1 MRDGSV
7 CGGRVLL
14 LAAVED
20 ELGDAAAGLARRC
33 DVVFTGVGK
42 LRAVEATLAA
52 MERHNYAAVVKVGTC
67 GSLVHRVGP
76 VLLPTVVWQGGLY
89 LDSVFATE
97 PERVESGDR
106 DVSLVSVDSFISP
119 ATPRE
124 ELDVL
129 ARYDCFEMEGYA
141 ILRAIRFH
149 AASHGGMAP
158 RAMMVKGVS
167 DNVDGTIE
175 DWFVKLERVRP
186 ALLEAADDVL
196 TELGV

>member
-1 MRDGSV
+1 MAGGSLY
-7 CGGRVLL
+7 GGRVLMV
-14 LAAVED
+14 AAVED

-42 LRAVEATLAA
+42 LRAFEAALAA
-52 MERHNYAAVVKVGTC
+52 LSRHDYAAVVNVGTC
-67 GSLVHRVGP
+67 GSLVHRAGT
-76 VLLPTVVWQGGLY
+76 VLRPSEVWQGGLY
-89 LDSVFATE
+89 IDSVFATE
-97 PERVESGDR
+97 PERVASGAEG
-106 DVSLVSVDSFISP
+106 VSLVSVDSFISP

-149 AASHGGMAP
+149 ASKHGGRMP
-158 RAMMVKGVS
+158 YVAMIKGVS

-186 ALLEAADDVL
+186 ALVEAADDVL
-196 TELGV
+196 AGWGV

>member
-42 LRAVEATLAA
+42 LRAFEAALAA
-52 MERHNYAAVVKVGTC
+52 LSRHDYAAVVNVGTC
-67 GSLVHRVGP
+67 GSLVHRAGT
-76 VLLPTVVWQGGLY
+76 VLRPSEVWQGGLY
-89 LDSVFATE
+89 IDSVFATE
-97 PERVESGDR
+97 PERVASGAEG
-106 DVSLVSVDSFISP
+106 VSLVSVDSFISP

-149 AASHGGMAP
+149 ASKHGGRMP
-158 RAMMVKGVS
+158 YVAMIKGVS

>member
-42 LRAVEATLAA
+42 LRAFEAALAA
-52 MERHNYAAVVKVGTC
+52 LSRHDYAAVVNVGTC
-67 GSLVHRVGP
+67 GSLVHRAGT
-76 VLLPTVVWQGGLY
+76 VLRPSVVWQGGLY

-106 DVSLVSVDSFISP
+106 DISLVSVDSFISP

-149 AASHGGMAP
+149 ASMHGGRMP
-158 RAMMVKGVS
+158 YVAMIKGVS

-175 DWFVKLERVRP
+175 DWFVKLGRVRP
-186 ALLEAADDVL
+186 ALIAATDGVL

>member
-42 LRAVEATLAA
+42 LRAFEAALAA
-52 MERHNYAAVVKVGTC
+52 MERHNYAAVVNVGTC
-67 GSLVHRVGP
+67 GSLVHRAGT
-76 VLLPTVVWQGGLY
+76 VLRPSVVWQGGLY

-149 AASHGGMAP
+149 ASKHGGRMP
-158 RAMMVKGVS
+158 YVAMIKGVS

-196 TELGV
+196 AGWGV

>member
-42 LRAVEATLAA
+42 LRAFEAALAA
-52 MERHNYAAVVKVGTC
+52 LSRHDYAAVVNVGTC
-67 GSLVHRVGP
+67 GSLVHRAGT
-76 VLLPTVVWQGGLY
+76 VLRPSEVWQGGLY
-89 LDSVFATE
+89 IDSVFATE
-97 PERVESGDR
+97 PERVASGTEG
-106 DVSLVSVDSFISP
+106 VSLVTVDSFISP
-119 ATPRE
+119 ETPRA

-141 ILRAIRFH
+141 ILRALRFH
-149 AASHGGMAP
+149 AASHGGMPP

-167 DNVDGTIE
+167 DNVDGSLD
-175 DWFVKLERVRP
+175 DWFVKLGRVRP
-186 ALLEAADDVL
+186 ALIAATDGVL

>member
-42 LRAVEATLAA
+42 LRAFEATLAA
-52 MERHNYAAVVKVGTC
+52 MERHNYAAVVNVGTC
-67 GSLVHRVGP
+67 GSLVHRVGT
-76 VLLPTVVWQGGLY
+76 VLRPSVVWQGGLY

-97 PERVESGDR
+97 PERVASGAEG
-106 DVSLVSVDSFISP
+106 VSLVTVDSFISP
-119 ATPRE
+119 ETPRA

-149 AASHGGMAP
+149 ASKHGGRMP
-158 RAMMVKGVS
+158 YVAMIKGVS

>member
-1 MRDGSV
+1 MKDGSL

-20 ELGDAAAGLARRC
+20 ELGDAAAALARRC

-42 LRAVEATLAA
+42 LRAFEAALAA
-52 MERHNYAAVVKVGTC
+52 LAGHDYAAVVNVGTC
-67 GSLVHRVGP
+67 GSLVHPAGA
-76 VLLPTVVWQGGLY
+76 VLCPSEVWQGGLY

-97 PERVESGDR
+97 PEYAASGDAG
-106 DVSLVSVDSFISP
+106 VSLVSVDSFISP
-119 ATPRE
+119 ATPRA

-141 ILRAIRFH
+141 ILRAVRFH
-149 AASHGGMAP
+149 AAMRGTEAP
-158 RAMMVKGVS
+158 PVMMLKGVS

-175 DWFVKLERVRP
+175 DWFVKLGRVRP
-186 ALLEAADDVL
+186 ALLERTCNL
-196 TELGV
+196 LSSLGV

>member
-1 MRDGSV
+1 MAGVSLY
-7 CGGRVLL
+7 GGRVLMV
-14 LAAVED
+14 AAVED
-20 ELGDAAAGLARRC
+20 ELGAEAADLARRC

-42 LRAVEATLAA
+42 LRAFEATLAA
-52 MERHNYAAVVKVGTC
+52 MERHNYAAVVNVGTC
-67 GSLVHRVGP
+67 GSLVHRAGT
-76 VLLPTVVWQGGLY
+76 VLRPSVVWQGGLY

-149 AASHGGMAP
+149 ASKHGGRMP
-158 RAMMVKGVS
+158 YVAMIKGVS

>member
-1 MRDGSV
+1 MV
-7 CGGRVLL
+7 
-14 LAAVED
+14 AAVED

-42 LRAVEATLAA
+42 LRAFEAALAA
-52 MERHNYAAVVKVGTC
+52 LSRHDYAAVVNVGTC
-67 GSLVHRVGP
+67 GSLVHRAGT
-76 VLLPTVVWQGGLY
+76 VLRPSEVWQGGLY
-89 LDSVFATE
+89 IDSVFATE
-97 PERVESGDR
+97 PERVASGAEG
-106 DVSLVSVDSFISP
+106 VSLVSVDSFISP

-149 AASHGGMAP
+149 ASKHGGRMP
-158 RAMMVKGVS
+158 YVAMIKGVS

-186 ALLEAADDVL
+186 ALVEAADDVL
-196 TELGV
+196 AGWGV

>member
-7 CGGRVLL
+7 RGGRVLL

-33 DVVFTGVGK
+33 DVVFTGVDK
-42 LRAVEATLAA
+42 LRAFEAALAA
-52 MERHNYAAVVKVGTC
+52 LSRHDYAAVVNVGTC
-67 GSLVHRVGP
+67 GSLVHRAGT
-76 VLLPTVVWQGGLY
+76 VLRPSEVWQGGLY
-89 LDSVFATE
+89 IDSVFATE

-106 DVSLVSVDSFISP
+106 DISLVSVDSFISP

-149 AASHGGMAP
+149 ASMHGGRMP
-158 RAMMVKGVS
+158 YVAMIKGVS
-167 DNVDGTIE
+167 DNVDGTID
-175 DWFVKLERVRP
+175 DWFVKLGRVRP
-186 ALLEAADDVL
+186 ALIAATDGVL